1 MLKKANRLARTDF
14 ATYLKGGKR
23 YHTDCATLI
32 WHPHPT
38 FHGSVVVSKKVS
50 KLAVTRNTI
59 RRQVYAQLYTLKS
72 EHKTGVWIVLI
83 KPPYTLLTKQSART
97 QIRLLI
103 ERAGKSA

>member
-1 MLKKANRLARTDF
+1 MLKKANRLPRADF
-14 ATYLKGGKR
+14 APYLKGGKR
-23 YHTDCATLI
+23 LHVDCATLI

-59 RRQVYAQLYTLKS
+59 RRRVYAQLYRLKI

-83 KPPYTLLTKQSART
+83 KPTYSLLTKQSART
-97 QIRLLI
+97 QIQLLI
-103 ERAGKSA
+103 ERAAKPA